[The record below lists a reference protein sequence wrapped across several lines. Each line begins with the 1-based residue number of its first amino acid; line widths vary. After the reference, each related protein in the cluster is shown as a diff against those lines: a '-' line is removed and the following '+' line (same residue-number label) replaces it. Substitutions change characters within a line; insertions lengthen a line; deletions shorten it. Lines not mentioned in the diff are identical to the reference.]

1 MNLKSTRGD
10 TFVKS
15 QICVKY
21 LSKVKKRDVGEYVIT
36 GVWGGDSWDKLWGQ
50 AGGEVG
56 EQNPG
61 RGVVK
66 RRWEE
71 WEVREKEE
79 ELALRAV
86 QDIRMWVIRQAFGF
100 GFFLTF

>member
-1 MNLKSTRGD
+1 MTAETS
-10 TFVKS
+10 S
-15 QICVKY
+15 
-21 LSKVKKRDVGEYVIT
+21 E
-36 GVWGGDSWDKLWGQ
+36 DKQEARWESRIQ
-50 AGGEVG
+50 AEVLL
-56 EQNPG
+56 
-61 RGVVK
+61 